1 MNVQPLNLV
10 KSSSVDWL
18 WPGRL
23 ALGKLA
29 LLDGDPGLGKSFV
42 TLDLC
47 ARLSTGRPFPDG
59 SPAPGACASV
69 VLNAEDQADET
80 IWHRL
85 HALGADPARVFVARG
100 GKAGPTDLLRLPS
113 RTAALER
120 IVRQSRARL
129 VVIDPLMAFLD

>member
-1 MNVQPLNLV
+1 MNLQPASRLPSQPLT
-10 KSSSVDWL
+10 WL

-59 SPAPGACASV
+59 SPGPGVGSAL
-69 VLNAEDQADET
+69 VLNAEDGAATT
-80 IWHRL
+80 IYARL
-85 HALGADPARVFVARG
+85 QALGANLEHIFVQNA
-100 GKAGPTDLLRLPS
+100 
-113 RTAALER
+113 
-120 IVRQSRARL
+120 
-129 VVIDPLMAFLD
+129 